1 MLAFPALLVFPAP
14 ATGTE
19 VAVVAHAGLVA
30 VAGKVAALPIV
41 AEAVGIV
48 GINEPSPAFP
58 ALGNMLGSGTAGV
71 EPTPRLPIS

>member
-30 VAGKVAALPIV
+30 VAGESAALPIV
-41 AEAVGIV
+41 DEAVGVV
-48 GINEPSPAFP
+48 GIDAPSPTPP
-58 ALGNMLGSGTAGV
+58 ATGNTPGSGTAGV